1 MKRTRTL
8 AAAAMA
14 CAGAATTPH
23 AFAQSS
29 VTLYGIVD
37 EGLTYTTNQNGHNN
51 WQMQSG
57 VSQGSRWGLRGAED
71 LGGGMRAI
79 FVLENGFDPS
89 TGALGQNGRLFGRSA
104 YVGLD
109 SRFGTLTL
117 GRQYEFMTDYVSPVS
132 AQGQWGIYFAH
143 AGDVD
148 NLNGTFRVNNAVKY
162 QSPSLGG
169 FHLGALY
176 SFGGQ
181 PGSFATYSVVS
192 VGANY
197 SNNGP
202 LYAAAAYT
210 HINSPYAAVFDSL
223 PKNALYTRYLP
234 SATSQEIYGVGAT
247 YLVGSF
253 KFGLNATRT
262 VFHSGLDGANVD
274 FNNYE
279 AWLGYSIT
287 PALQVG
293 GGYTLSD
300 VDEHATGNKPRY
312 QQANLMLD
320 YFLSKR
326 TDVYAMAACLTGSS
340 GTHAQMDYVSAASS
354 NNRQALWRV
363 GIRHKF

>member
-1 MKRTRTL
+1 
-8 AAAAMA
+8 MA
-14 CAGAATTPH
+14 CAGAAVTPH

-29 VTLYGIVD
+29 VTLYGIID
-37 EGLTYTTNQNGHNN
+37 EGITYTTNQNGHSN

-57 VSQGSRWGLRGAED
+57 VTQGSRWGLRGAED

-89 TGALGQNGRLFGRSA
+89 TGALGQNGRLFGRTA

-109 SRFGTLTL
+109 SRFGTVTL
-117 GRQYEFMTDYVSPVS
+117 GRQYEFMTEYLGPLS

-148 NLNGTFRVNNAVKY
+148 NLNGTARINNAAKY
-162 QSPSLGG
+162 QSPILGG
-169 FHLGALY
+169 FRFGVLY

-181 PGSFATYSVVS
+181 PGSFSTNSVVS
-192 VGANY
+192 VGGNY
-197 SNNGP
+197 SNGAFN
-202 LYAAAAYT
+202 AAAVYT
-210 HINSPYAAVFDSL
+210 HIDNPYAAVYDSL

-234 SATSQEIYGVGAT
+234 SATSQEIYGLGGTYALGA
-247 YLVGSF
+247 F
-253 KFGLNATRT
+253 RFGLNATRT
-262 VFHSGLDGANVD
+262 VFHAGLDGGNVS

-279 AWLGYSIT
+279 GWLAYAIS

-300 VDEHATGNKPRY
+300 VNEHATGFKPRY
-312 QQANLMLD
+312 QQANLMVD

-340 GTHAQMDYVSAASS
+340 GTHAQMDYVTAASS
-354 NNRQALWRV
+354 SNRQALVRV

>member
-1 MKRTRTL
+1 MKKRKTF
-8 AAAAMA
+8 AAAIMA
-14 CAGAATTPH
+14 VSGATATTH
-23 AFAQSS
+23 AFGQSS
-29 VTLYGIVD
+29 VTLYGIVE
-37 EGLTYTTNQNGHNN
+37 EGLTYTTNQGGGHNL
-51 WQMQSG
+51 QMQSG
-57 VSQGSRWGLRGAED
+57 VTQGSRWGLRGAED
-71 LGGGMRAI
+71 LGDSLRAI

-89 TGALGQNGRLFGRSA
+89 TGNLGQNSRLFGRNA
-104 YVGLD
+104 YVGID
-109 SRFGTLTL
+109 SRFGTFTL
-117 GRQYEFMTDYVSPVS
+117 GRQYEFMTDYMSPLS

-148 NLNGTFRVNNAVKY
+148 NLNGTFRVNNSAKY
-162 QSPSLGG
+162 QSPDFGG
-169 FHLGALY
+169 LHLGAMY

-181 PGSFATYSVVS
+181 AGSFGKNGVIS

-197 SNNGP
+197 KSGP

-223 PKNALYTRYLP
+223 SKNTLYTHYLP
-234 SATSQEIYGVGAT
+234 SATSEDIYGLGAS
-247 YLVGSF
+247 YVIGAF

-262 VFHSGLDGANVD
+262 VFHSGLDSANVD

-279 AWLGYSIT
+279 AWLGYNISA
-287 PALQVG
+287 ALQVG

-300 VDEHATGNKPRY
+300 VREHASGNKPRY
-312 QQANLMLD
+312 QQANLMVD

-340 GTHAQMDYVSAASS
+340 GTHAQMDYVTSASS
-354 NNRQALWRV
+354 TNRQSLVRV